1 MKKRAYI
8 IGRKGQIQLLDKTT
22 SSKHAE
28 LAFLDDRLYLTDLN
42 STNGTYLVDH
52 GEKKRFKEGYI
63 ELDQIISFGNYI
75 CSVKEL
81 VARAQIVSIF

>member
-1 MKKRAYI
+1 MNNGSYI

-28 LAFLDDRLYLTDLN
+28 LSFLDDRLYLTDLN
-42 STNGTYLVDH
+42 STNGTYLLDH
-52 GEKKRFKEGYI
+52 GERIRFKEGYI
-63 ELDQIISFGNYI
+63 EMNQIVSFGNYI

-81 VARAQIVSIF
+81 VARAQIESMA

>member
-1 MKKRAYI
+1 MNTKSYV

-28 LAFLDDRLYLTDLN
+28 LAFMDDRLYLTDLG

-52 GEKKRFKEGYI
+52 GKKKRFKEGYI
-63 ELDQIISFGNYI
+63 EMDQIVSFGNYI

-81 VARAQIVSIF
+81 VARAQIVSLI